1 MTHINF
7 PKSET
12 FVVNFDN
19 IVNIE
24 TKLASLECV
33 QTPIGTFSL
42 RFIEKFAVNELKKL
56 FEANE
61 KEEFS
66 YNDPAYILNERK
78 ICAIKLDEGYCFD
91 LA

>member
-1 MTHINF
+1 MASINF
-7 PKSET
+7 PQSET

-24 TKLASLECV
+24 TKFGSLECV

-42 RFIEKFAVNELKKL
+42 RFIKKFAVNELKKL
-56 FEANE
+56 FDASE
-61 KEEFS
+61 KEEFP
-66 YNDPAYILNERK
+66 YNDPAYVLSDRK
-78 ICAIKLDEGYCFD
+78 ICMIKLDEGYYFD